1 MATKKFKCTVCGYIH
16 EGNEPPVECPVC
28 KAPASKFVEI
38 KPNRWSFNTE
48 GNLYTILYA
57 TIMVVIVAFLLVF
70 VSSIL
75 KERQNKN
82 IVLDTQKQILSSLH
96 LAGSENIES
105 TYSDVIK
112 GDYLLQPDGQLLL
125 NDPKEFS
132 ISYKQE
138 FDAGR
143 FHIFIAEVNS
153 ETKYI
158 LPMNG
163 LGLWG
168 PIWGYV
174 AINADKNSIYG
185 VYFSHASETP
195 GLGAEMSSENFQK
208 QFIGKKLFDNET
220 LAITVT
226 KSGKAKDKTFE
237 VDGMSGSTITSNGVD
252 DMIKKSLTVYQSF
265 LKNQNGDYIIV
276 ESDN

>member
-70 VSSIL
+70 VSSVL

-96 LAGSENIES
+96 LAGSENIEI

-125 NDPKEFS
+125 NDPKKFS

-143 FHIFIAEVNS
+143 FHIFIAEVNG

-185 VYFSHASETP
+185 AYFSHASETP

-208 QFIGKKLFDNET
+208 KFIGKKLFDNEV

-226 KSGKAKDKTFE
+226 KSGKAKDKIFE